1 MKQVRQSQCSR
12 SSQLSSGPGG
22 DGCSLRPCRKEVV
35 AGVRSECVRT
45 EGPVTLQEWVPD
57 DQTCREQTERP
68 GPHTGG
74 REHPTLKPI
83 STTAGTSQMR
93 QSGSHP
99 NPRGPRRAAPP
110 TGSGLGNGG
119 LTTSHLVVTSEK
131 YQHFVPKLAGSSS
144 RVHKWP
150 RNTGFLNKCPN
161 SKLRPQLSEPGS
173 FCPHRPL

>member
-1 MKQVRQSQCSR
+1 MNEAGQTKPALP

-22 DGCSLRPCRKEVV
+22 DGCSWRSCRKEAV

-45 EGPVTLQEWVPD
+45 EGPVTCRSGR
-57 DQTCREQTERP
+57 QTCREQTERM
-68 GPHTGG
+68 GVPHMGG
-74 REHPTLKPI
+74 RERPTLKPI

-99 NPRGPRRAAPP
+99 NPRGPRRAGPP

-150 RNTGFLNKCPN
+150 RNTGFLNECPH
-161 SKLRPQLSEPGS
+161 SKLRPQLS
-173 FCPHRPL
+173 